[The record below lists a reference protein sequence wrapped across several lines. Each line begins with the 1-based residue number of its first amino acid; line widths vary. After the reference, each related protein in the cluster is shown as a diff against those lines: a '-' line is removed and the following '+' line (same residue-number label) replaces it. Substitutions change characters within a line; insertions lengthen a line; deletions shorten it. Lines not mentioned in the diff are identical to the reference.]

1 VTRRNQFAS
10 GIVKIPSSL
19 FFGVRMSS
27 ESIQVN
33 WLKRITLSVLGG
45 ALLLVGVAMIVLP
58 GPAIIFIPA
67 GLALLAVEYDFA
79 RNWLLRMR
87 RWLSSR
93 ARRRRMP
100 ELH

>member
-1 VTRRNQFAS
+1 MTERNHFAADDVKVIEFSFS
-10 GIVKIPSSL
+10 GVGMSNESSQ
-19 FFGVRMSS
+19 
-27 ESIQVN
+27 IN
-33 WLKRITLSVLGG
+33 WPKRVILSVLGG
-45 ALLLVGVAMIVLP
+45 VLLLGGIVMIILP

-100 ELH
+100 ELY

>member
-1 VTRRNQFAS
+1 VTGRNHFAADDVQNIGFRFS
-10 GIVKIPSSL
+10 GD
-19 FFGVRMSS
+19 GMSS
-27 ESIQVN
+27 ESSQVN
-33 WLKRITLSVLGG
+33 WPKRVILSVLGG
-45 ALLLVGVAMIVLP
+45 LLLLAGIVMIVLP

-67 GLALLAVEYDFA
+67 GLALLAVEFDFA

-100 ELH
+100 ELY

>member
-1 VTRRNQFAS
+1 MSTE
-10 GIVKIPSSL
+10 SS
-19 FFGVRMSS
+19 
-27 ESIQVN
+27 QVN
-33 WLKRITLSVLGG
+33 WPKRIIISVLGG
-45 ALLLVGVAMIVLP
+45 TFLLLGVVMIVLP
-58 GPAIIFIPA
+58 GPAIVFIPA

-100 ELH
+100 E

>member
-1 VTRRNQFAS
+1 
-10 GIVKIPSSL
+10 
-19 FFGVRMSS
+19 
-27 ESIQVN
+27 
-33 WLKRITLSVLGG
+33 
-45 ALLLVGVAMIVLP
+45 LLVGVAMIVLP